1 MARIALASSVTLLTS
16 QLAAC
21 SMSSSKEASITEPRS
36 RNLDHRTPIMG
47 PTGMNLV
54 ATASTSAAPRAT
66 RPRASAR
73 GCRRDRKAADRDSCF
88 AIRGHVR
95 VAHDRASAEDER
107 GLRAHHG
114 LRRIAQSA
122 GCFAFISVVDGRV
135 NRRARAQRARL
146 AMGPRMHLG
155 PSRFRQE
162 VAESNS

>member
-95 VAHDRASAEDER
+95 VAHDRTSAEDER

-135 NRRARAQRARL
+135 RPTRALQRRPATEAHTRHRQSHRHRAA
-146 AMGPRMHLG
+146 G
-155 PSRFRQE
+155 SRR
-162 VAESNS
+162 